1 MAVLAAT
8 LPCAVTPF
16 NVTSSP
22 YELAYRSH
30 DAHVFIHDGKAVR
43 SPMKHSQRS
52 ESTTPTATGFSPG
65 FASLGLEASL
75 LTTLESLGYEEPT
88 PIQREAVPPLLAGR
102 DLLGQAATGTGKTA
116 AFALPMLQ
124 RIGHSTKTR
133 PSALVLVP
141 TRELA
146 IQVGEAVQ
154 RYGKEL
160 RVSVLP
166 VYGGQAIGPQ
176 LYALKRGVDI
186 VVATPGR
193 ALDHIRRGVLKLEH
207 VQIVVLDEAD
217 EMLDMGFAEDLDAIL
232 QQTPKSKQT
241 ALFSATMPP
250 RIRSIAHRHLHNPVE
265 ITIAKEPVKAGT
277 APRVKQTAYVV
288 ARPHRAATLARVID
302 VAGAKSALVFC
313 RTRLEV
319 DEVTAMLTARG
330 CRAEAIHGG
339 MSQGQRDRVMQAFK
353 SGQTELLIATDV
365 AARGLDIPQ
374 VSHVINYDLP
384 SSAEVYVHRIGRTGR
399 AGREGAAITIL
410 DPREQRL
417 LRSIEQHTKA
427 QVIVVPVPSVADLRA
442 KQLERIQAAMLEVLQ
457 DGKLDGFAPLVDRL
471 AASHS
476 SADVAAAA
484 IKLLVRAQGGE
495 RPEQEIPGMPVRQPE
510 FGRPVRQAGRYDDRS
525 RTLSSRPD
533 RRPTGPPRQG
543 QRQAGMARVYIGA
556 GREVGIRPGDLVG
569 AIANEAKVRSNIIGA
584 IEIED
589 RFSIVD
595 VPESMAAGI
604 VEILGRVRIKGRKV
618 PVRLFRE

>member
-1 MAVLAAT
+1 
-8 LPCAVTPF
+8 
-16 NVTSSP
+16 
-22 YELAYRSH
+22 
-30 DAHVFIHDGKAVR
+30 
-43 SPMKHSQRS
+43 MKHGSSS
-52 ESTTPTATGFSPG
+52 ESAVPTVTGFSPG
-65 FASLGLEASL
+65 FVALGLEAPL
-75 LTTLESLGYEEPT
+75 LATLETLGYEEPT
-88 PIQREAVPPLLAGR
+88 PIQREAIPPLLAGR

-124 RIGHSTKTR
+124 RLSHAARVR

-160 RVSVLP
+160 QVSVLP

-176 LYALKRGVDI
+176 LHALKRGVDV

-193 ALDHIRRGVLKLEH
+193 ALDHIRRGTLKLQE
-207 VQIVVLDEAD
+207 VRIVVLDEAD

-232 QQTPKSKQT
+232 VGTPKTKQT
-241 ALFSATMPP
+241 ALFSATIPP
-250 RIRSIAHRHLHNPVE
+250 RIRAIAHRHLQNPIE

-277 APRVKQTAYVV
+277 APRVQQTAHIV
-288 ARPHRAATLARVID
+288 ARPYRAAALARVIE
-302 VAGAKSALVFC
+302 VAGANSALVFC

-319 DEVTAMLTARG
+319 DEVTAMLTGRG
-330 CRAEAIHGG
+330 HRAEAIHGG

-353 SGQTELLIATDV
+353 AGQTELLVATDV

-384 SSAEVYVHRIGRTGR
+384 SSAEIYVHRIGRTGR

-427 QVIVVPVPSVADLRA
+427 RVAVLPIPSVSDLRA
-442 KQLERIQAAMLEVLQ
+442 RQLDRVQAAVEQVLR
-457 DGKLDGFAPLVDRL
+457 DGPLDAFKRLVERL
-471 AASHS
+471 
-476 SADVAAAA
+476 SAHPPEEVAAAA
-484 IKLLVRAQGGE
+484 LKLLVRAQGGE
-495 RPEQEIPGMPVRQPE
+495 RQEQEIPVRPPE
-510 FGRPVRQAGRYDDRS
+510 FGRSIREARHSDGRGHSGSSGVGRPPAGRTRQDK
-525 RTLSSRPD
+525 RT
-533 RRPTGPPRQG
+533 
-543 QRQAGMARVYIGA
+543 AEMARLYIGV
-556 GREVGIRPGDLVG
+556 GREAGIRPGDLVG
-569 AIANEAKVRSNIIGA
+569 AIANEARINSNAIGT
-584 IEIED
+584 IEIEH

-595 VPESMAAGI
+595 VPASMASGI
-604 VEILGRVRIKGRKV
+604 IEVLGRARIKGRRV

>member
-1 MAVLAAT
+1 MT
-8 LPCAVTPF
+8 KQ
-16 NVTSSP
+16 
-22 YELAYRSH
+22 SH
-30 DAHVFIHDGKAVR
+30 
-43 SPMKHSQRS
+43 
-52 ESTTPTATGFSPG
+52 STVSAGPTATGFSPG
-65 FASLGLEASL
+65 FVSLGLEAPL
-75 LTTLESLGYEEPT
+75 LATLETLGYEEPT
-88 PIQREAVPPLLAGR
+88 PIQREAIPPLLAGR

-124 RIGHSTKTR
+124 RIGHAERAR

-160 RVSVLP
+160 RMSVLP

-176 LYALKRGVDI
+176 LHTLKRGVDVI
-186 VVATPGR
+186 VATPGR
-193 ALDHIRRGVLKLEH
+193 ALDHIRRGTLKLHE
-207 VQIVVLDEAD
+207 VKIVVLDEAD
-217 EMLDMGFAEDLDAIL
+217 EMLDMGFADDLDAIL
-232 QQTPKSKQT
+232 TETPKTKQT

-277 APRVKQTAYVV
+277 APRVQQTAYIV
-288 ARPHRAATLARVID
+288 ARPHRAAALARVID
-302 VAGAKSALVFC
+302 VVGAKSALVFC

-319 DEVTAMLTARG
+319 DEVTAMLTGRG
-330 CRAEAIHGG
+330 HRAEAIHGG

-353 SGQTELLIATDV
+353 AGQTELLVATDV

-417 LRSIEQHTKA
+417 LRTIEQHTKA
-427 QVIVVPVPSVADLRA
+427 QVVVLPVPSVADLRA
-442 KQLERIQAAMLEVLQ
+442 KQLERLQAVMTEVLR
-457 DGKLDGFAPLVDRL
+457 DGKLDGFKPLVDRL
-471 AASHS
+471 TASHS
-476 SADVAAAA
+476 SDDVAAAA

-495 RPEQEIPGMPVRQPE
+495 RPEQEIPGMSARQPE
-510 FGRPVRQAGRYDDRS
+510 FGRPARNAGRYDDRS
-525 RTLSSRPD
+525 RGTSSRPE
-533 RRPTGPPRQG
+533 RRPTGLSRHG
-543 QRQAGMARVYIGA
+543 RREAGMTRVYVGA
-556 GREVGIRPGDLVG
+556 GHEEGIRPGDLVG
-569 AIANEAKVRSNIIGA
+569 AIANEAKVHSNVIGS

-589 RFSIVD
+589 RFSLVD
-595 VPESMAAGI
+595 VPESLAARI
-604 VEILGRVRIKGRKV
+604 IELLGRARIKGRKV

>member
-1 MAVLAAT
+1 MT
-8 LPCAVTPF
+8 KQ
-16 NVTSSP
+16 
-22 YELAYRSH
+22 SH
-30 DAHVFIHDGKAVR
+30 PSVSAG
-43 SPMKHSQRS
+43 
-52 ESTTPTATGFSPG
+52 PTATGFSPG
-65 FASLGLEASL
+65 FVSLGLEAPL
-75 LTTLESLGYEEPT
+75 LTTLETLGYEEPT
-88 PIQREAVPPLLAGR
+88 PIQREAIPPLLAGR

-116 AFALPMLQ
+116 AFALPLLQ
-124 RIGHSTKTR
+124 RIGHEARAR

-146 IQVGEAVQ
+146 IQVGEAMQ

-160 RVSVLP
+160 RMTVLA

-176 LYALKRGVDI
+176 LHALKRGVDVI
-186 VVATPGR
+186 VATPGR
-193 ALDHIRRGVLKLEH
+193 ALDHIRRGTLKLHE
-207 VQIVVLDEAD
+207 VKIVVLDEAD
-217 EMLDMGFAEDLDAIL
+217 EMLDMGFADDLDAIL
-232 QQTPKSKQT
+232 TGTPKTKQT

-265 ITIAKEPVKAGT
+265 ITIAKELVKAGT
-277 APRVKQTAYVV
+277 APRVQQAAYVV
-288 ARPHRAATLARVID
+288 TRPHRGAALARVLD
-302 VAGAKSALVFC
+302 VIGAKSALVFC

-319 DEVTAMLTARG
+319 DEVTAMLTGRG
-330 CRAEAIHGG
+330 HRAEAIHGG

-353 SGQTELLIATDV
+353 GGQTELLVATDV

-399 AGREGAAITIL
+399 AGREGVAITIL

-417 LRSIEQHTKA
+417 LRTIEQHTKA
-427 QVIVVPVPSVADLRA
+427 QVTVLPVPSVADLRV
-442 KQLERIQAAMLEVLQ
+442 KQLERIHAAMAEVLR
-457 DGKLDGFAPLVDRL
+457 DGQLDGFTPLVDRL

-476 SADVAAAA
+476 ATDVAAAA

-495 RPEQEIPGMPVRQPE
+495 RPEQEIPGVSARQPE

-525 RTLSSRPD
+525 RSISSRPE
-533 RRPTGPPRQG
+533 RRPTGQPRQG
-543 QRQAGMARVYIGA
+543 GQRETGMARVYIGA
-556 GREVGIRPGDLVG
+556 GHEAGIRPGDLVG
-569 AIANEAKVRSNIIGA
+569 AIANEVKVNSNVIGA

-595 VPESMAAGI
+595 VPESLAARI
-604 VEILGRVRIKGRKV
+604 VDLLGRARIKGRKV
-618 PVRLFRE
+618 PVRLFR

>member
-1 MAVLAAT
+1 MSVMSECPSTAERQLY
-8 LPCAVTPF
+8 PF
-16 NVTSSP
+16 
-22 YELAYRSH
+22 
-30 DAHVFIHDGKAVR
+30 
-43 SPMKHSQRS
+43 MKHSQSS
-52 ESTTPTATGFSPG
+52 ESNTPTAMGFSPG
-65 FASLGLEASL
+65 FAALGLEASL
-75 LTTLESLGYEEPT
+75 LTTLETLGYEEPT

-124 RIGHSTKTR
+124 RIRYGLRTR

-160 RVSVLP
+160 RVTVLA
-166 VYGGQAIGPQ
+166 VYGGQAIGSQ

-193 ALDHIRRGVLKLEH
+193 ALDHIRRGTLKLQH
-207 VQIVVLDEAD
+207 IQVVVLDEAD
-217 EMLDMGFAEDLDAIL
+217 EMLDMGFADDLDAIL
-232 QQTPKSKQT
+232 QQTPDTKQT

-250 RIRSIAHRHLHNPVE
+250 RIRSIARRHLHNPVE

-288 ARPHRAATLARVID
+288 ARPHRAAALARVID

-319 DEVTAMLTARG
+319 DDVTAMLTARG
-330 CRAEAIHGG
+330 CKAEAIHGG
-339 MSQGQRDRVMQAFK
+339 MSQGQRDRVMQSFK
-353 SGQTELLIATDV
+353 TGQTELLIATDV
-365 AARGLDIPQ
+365 AARGLDIPH

-399 AGREGAAITIL
+399 AGREGEAITIL

-427 QVIVVPVPSVADLRA
+427 RVVVLPIPTVTDLRL
-442 KQLERIQAAMLEVLQ
+442 KQVDRVRTAIEEVLKE
-457 DGKLDGFAPLVDRL
+457 GRLETFRTLVERM
-471 AASHS
+471 SVS
-476 SADVAAAA
+476 CSVTDVAAAA

-495 RPEQEIPGMPVRQPE
+495 RPEQEIPAVPSRSHGDVERSDRNTGRSDRPHGGVAGVQRQP
-510 FGRPVRQAGRYDDRS
+510 AGRM
-525 RTLSSRPD
+525 
-533 RRPTGPPRQG
+533 RRGGRE
-543 QRQAGMARVYIGA
+543 AGMARVYIGA
-556 GREVGIRPGDLVG
+556 GREAGIRPGDLVG
-569 AIANEAKVRSNIIGA
+569 AIANEAKIRSSVIGA

-595 VPESMAAGI
+595 VPESMAHI
-604 VEILGRVRIKGRKV
+604 IIDVLGRAWIKGRKV
-618 PVRLFRE
+618 PVRLFRD